1 MGRLNEKHGIKIHLG
16 AFRKGYCTQA
26 LQNGVDPVTLAK
38 LMGHRDVTMIMKVYS
53 QVHQDKEY
61 MAESAMKAK
70 GLVKPA

>member
-1 MGRLNEKHGIKIHLG
+1 
-16 AFRKGYCTQA
+16 

-70 GLVKPA
+70 GLAKPG